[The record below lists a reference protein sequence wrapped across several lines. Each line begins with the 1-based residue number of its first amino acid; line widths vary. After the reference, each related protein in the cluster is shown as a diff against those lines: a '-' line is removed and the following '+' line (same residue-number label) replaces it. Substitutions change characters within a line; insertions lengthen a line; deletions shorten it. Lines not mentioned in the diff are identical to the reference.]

1 MKPPCKQDFRA
12 FLSEFVLMRRINIT
26 RLQMSVIA
34 RQLKLQQSSE
44 LSGPVLDL
52 LCLWDSL
59 LDILGLSK
67 YVLP

>member
-1 MKPPCKQDFRA
+1 
-12 FLSEFVLMRRINIT
+12 
-26 RLQMSVIA
+26 MSVIA